1 MTRPAETLKLRIAPE
16 TLPARPSVV
25 AFRAKL
31 SVGIYTFICF
41 EIIHIR
47 GCTCFVVVVLFVW
60 VCFVLFVFFFL
71 LSLELF
77 TDSCI
82 FPTNYEIFCMKIK
95 SCTCN
100 YSPMFLIL

>member
-1 MTRPAETLKLRIAPE
+1 MYIYFFIIINNRVITLLYALKSFIF
-16 TLPARPSVV
+16 VV
-25 AFRAKL
+25 ARALLLLFCLFGLALFCL
-31 SVGIYTFICF
+31 S
-41 EIIHIR
+41 
-47 GCTCFVVVVLFVW
+47 
-60 VCFVLFVFFFL
+60 FFL

-100 YSPMFLIL
+100 YAPMFLIL